1 MRAIVILS
9 TLLLLG
15 GCSTLLQSSR
25 DFMQSLNKTLS
36 GPQASA
42 NTTATATASKPPTAP
57 ATDCYVRK
65 YLIGWGQEYK
75 EASGSAFV
83 SSYSITT
90 DQGQLHVDD
99 AAVYHDIMLSKGKE
113 ISLQMSAAAGGWIV
127 DLPGDSNRS
136 RIRSSVMC
144 HPLNAPGTLNIWGL

>member
-15 GCSTLLQSSR
+15 GCSNLMQSSR
-25 DFMQSLNKTLS
+25 DFMQSLNKAFS

-42 NTTATATASKPPTAP
+42 SATATASNAPATP
-57 ATDCYVRK
+57 ATDCFVRK
-65 YLIGWGQEYK
+65 YLIGWGREYK
-75 EASGSAFV
+75 EASGSAFA

-113 ISLQMSAAAGGWIV
+113 ISLQMSAAAGSWIV

-144 HPLNAPGTLNIWGL
+144 HPLNTSGTFKIWGL

>member
-15 GCSTLLQSSR
+15 GCSNLLQSSR
-25 DFMQSLNKTLS
+25 DFAIPEQGLVRPAGQRHYHHRQQAASCARHRLLRQEIPDRL
-36 GPQASA
+36 GP
-42 NTTATATASKPPTAP
+42 
-57 ATDCYVRK
+57 
-65 YLIGWGQEYK
+65 EYK

-113 ISLQMSAAAGGWIV
+113 IPLQMSAAAGGWIV

-144 HPLNAPGTLNIWGL
+144 HPLSAPSALKIWGL

>member
-15 GCSTLLQSSR
+15 GCSNLMQSSR
-25 DFMQSLNKTLS
+25 DFMQSLNKAFS

-42 NTTATATASKPPTAP
+42 STTASNPPGTP

-65 YLIGWGQEYK
+65 YLIGWGREYK
-75 EASGSAFV
+75 EASGSAFA

-113 ISLQMSAAAGGWIV
+113 IPLQMSAAAGGWIV
-127 DLPGDSNRS
+127 DLPGDSNRN

-144 HPLNAPGTLNIWGL
+144 HPLNAAGIFKIW

>member
-15 GCSTLLQSSR
+15 GCSNLLQSSR
-25 DFMQSLNKTLS
+25 DFMQSLNKALS

-42 NTTATATASKPPTAP
+42 TTTATASKPPIAP

-113 ISLQMSAAAGGWIV
+113 IPLQMSAAAGGWIV

-144 HPLNAPGTLNIWGL
+144 HPLSAPSALKIWGL

>member
-15 GCSTLLQSSR
+15 GCSNLMQSSR
-25 DFMQSLNKTLS
+25 DLLQSLNRAIA
-36 GPQASA
+36 GPSSRANASSNA
-42 NTTATATASKPPTAP
+42 AGTP
-57 ATDCYVRK
+57 ATDCYVSK
-65 YLIGWGQEYK
+65 YLIAWGREYK
-75 EASGSAFV
+75 EASGSGLI

-99 AAVYHDIMLSKGKE
+99 TAVYNDIMANKGKE
-113 ISLQMSAAAGGWIV
+113 ILLQMSAASGGWIV
-127 DLPGDSNRS
+127 DLPGDSQRN

-144 HPLNAPGTLNIWGL
+144 HPLGGPGIPGP